1 MNLLKIFKR
10 DPKAPA
16 PAKAQPQAPPLIC
29 ICPNCL
35 QEDTRP
41 RNLAR
46 KIGGVLGAVAGA
58 ACGVYGILGTDRI
71 GMNDVRFPHEW
82 EDFHADPISIAA
94 AVLRAI
100 AGATAG
106 ALLGL
111 RLGEIVD
118 ANLRESHCCKH
129 CGHPFDAGMDYVQR
143 PTPFESASR
152 QAAGFARSGGPGFFS
167 GRFGEPPT
175 DVDVDEEDEAGEAGG
190 RGGVSGDF
198 PSRLPPFGFGIG
210 PHDLAL
216 DSSAGPVQDS
226 SRPSDPDSRPNADKD
241 GAPRT

>member
-16 PAKAQPQAPPLIC
+16 PAEAQPQAPPLIC
-29 ICPNCL
+29 ICPNCH

-46 KIGGVLGAVAGA
+46 KMGGVLGAVAGA

-71 GMNDVRFPHEW
+71 GMNDVRFPHEG
-82 EDFHADPISIAA
+82 EDFFADPIAIAA
-94 AVLRAI
+94 ATLRAI

-118 ANLRESHCCKH
+118 AHLRESHCCKH

-143 PTPFESASR
+143 PTPFEAASR
-152 QAAGFARSGGPGFFS
+152 QAAGFARPHGPGFFP

-175 DVDVDEEDEAGEAGG
+175 DVDLDEGGEEGD
-190 RGGVSGDF
+190 RGGVRGNF
-198 PSRLPPFGFGIG
+198 PSRLPPFGFGLG

-216 DSSAGPVQDS
+216 DSSAGRGPDS
-226 SRPSDPDSRPNADKD
+226 GHPPGSDSRPDAEKD
-241 GAPRT
+241 GTPCT